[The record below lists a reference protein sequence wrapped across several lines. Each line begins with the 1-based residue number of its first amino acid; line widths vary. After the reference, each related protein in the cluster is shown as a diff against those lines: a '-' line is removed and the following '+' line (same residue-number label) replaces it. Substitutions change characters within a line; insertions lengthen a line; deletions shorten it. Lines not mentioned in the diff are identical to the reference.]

1 MENKSP
7 KRDKKEKKAN
17 LTLLGK
23 YLKSIDARPSKIE
36 KIVSIPAKNITL
48 LSTNNSRIIYGEDF
62 YKIIVAAHHIAGIP
76 EEKFVVAVEQVFP
89 DRVKTNLMED
99 YKDYSSEGKFFKKH
113 TQQQSE
119 IEAKLGYSKN
129 QLSKYFNDNTK
140 RGLATDVIAFIEAME
155 MDILEVFK
163 KIYGEINLV
172 QNNQAA
178 DNNE

>member
-1 MENKSP
+1 
-7 KRDKKEKKAN
+7 

-23 YLKSIDARPSKIE
+23 YLKEINARPSKIE
-36 KIVSIPAKNITL
+36 KIVGVPAKNITL

-62 YKIIVAAHHIAGIP
+62 YKIIIAAHHIAGLP
-76 EEKFVVAVEQVFP
+76 DEKIIVAVEQIFP

-99 YKDYSSEGKFFKKH
+99 YKDYSPEGKFFKKH

-140 RGLATDVIAFIEAME
+140 KGLATDVIAFAEGMGL
-155 MDILEVFK
+155 DVLKTFK
-163 KIYGEINLV
+163 EIYGNIVLPSDSE
-172 QNNQAA
+172 
-178 DNNE
+178 D